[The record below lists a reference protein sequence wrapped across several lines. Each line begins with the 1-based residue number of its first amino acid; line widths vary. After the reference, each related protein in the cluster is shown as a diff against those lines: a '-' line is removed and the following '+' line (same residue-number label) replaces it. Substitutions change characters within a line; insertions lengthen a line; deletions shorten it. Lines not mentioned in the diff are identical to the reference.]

1 MLKRLQRP
9 TTAAALAVLLLAAVC
24 AACNPNGPIDM
35 TDSAGNHITDL
46 AGSSMK
52 LAPLYSKVQLQGS
65 SLIHEYGTTAAASP
79 WVADYT
85 MGEQD
90 LGPASDGSSSC
101 GLDSNGNPVHV
112 SPNAAGAASSDL
124 PDPAPCADGIAGY
137 LFEDPSAAN
146 LPPGTTPS
154 PSERE
159 TVVGTTS
166 DRLILNDST
175 HATMTLKPL
184 YDLTDGTGDGLH
196 RYATTTSLNSPEY
209 DSTCTETGTT
219 DTFGLDAT
227 GAPPRS
233 SGSASTRPPP
243 SRTSAAGSS
252 S

>member
-9 TTAAALAVLLLAAVC
+9 TTAAALAVLLLAAVS
-24 AACNPNGPIDM
+24 AACNPNGPINM
-35 TDSAGNHITDL
+35 TDSAGNHVTDL
-46 AGSSMK
+46 RGVMDELSPL
-52 LAPLYSKVQLQGS
+52 LARCSFRALPYPQIRHDL
-65 SLIHEYGTTAAASP
+65 AASP

-85 MGEQD
+85 MGGQD

-101 GLDSNGNPVHV
+101 GLDSTGPPVRV
-112 SPNAAGAASSDL
+112 SPNAAGAARSDL
-124 PDPAPCADGIAGY
+124 PDPAPCADGVAGY

-166 DRLILNDST
+166 DRLILDDST

-196 RYATTTSLNSPEY
+196 RYAR
-209 DSTCTETGTT
+209 
-219 DTFGLDAT
+219 
-227 GAPPRS
+227 PPR
-233 SGSASTRPPP
+233 
-243 SRTSAAGSS
+243 
-252 S
+252 